1 MSQPGEASLSSRGGT
16 TPVTTA
22 RILVVE
28 DGIIMARDIER
39 RLTTMGYRVV
49 GTAGTGEEAIRKA
62 RDVQPDLIL
71 MDVNLRGA
79 IDGIAAAE
87 QIRKNADVPIIYVT
101 AYSDDA
107 TLHRARSTEPF
118 GYVLKPFEER
128 ELRTTIE
135 IALCR
140 HGVDKDLRENEK
152 RYRAIAEVSPGFAYS
167 VAVRPDG
174 SLNTEWVT
182 DGFTNTGLTVDD
194 LSNLSQ
200 HVHPDDNRTMK
211 ERMRHLL
218 AGEHDV
224 AEYRIVAKDG
234 ESRWWLDHARPLW
247 DEARQRIVRILGAAQ
262 DITERKRA
270 EQHAETMRSAQKAV
284 EREVKSHLHDY
295 TRTISSYVDVL
306 NSIKGMSTATNGS
319 SLSSRLQRILRV
331 YERVYDAEHPETIEK
346 FLRTTT
352 AETFK
357 RLSTTRLTYTV
368 QTDQV
373 GLSAEK
379 TAGLLILLQE
389 ILDAMLGQGSGESV
403 KGQILVE
410 LRKQNDKLVALR
422 VVRDGGAV
430 RKEALTRPSKA
441 CGGVLLEHVLKLLE
455 GTLTCDKGQST
466 QTVAVFPAQ

>member
-1 MSQPGEASLSSRGGT
+1 MSQPGEVSSSSRGDT

-39 RLTTMGYRVV
+39 RLTTMGYHVA

-62 RDVQPDLIL
+62 KDLHPDLIL
-71 MDVNLRGA
+71 MDVNLKGA

-87 QIRKNADVPIIYVT
+87 QIRKGADVPIIYVT

-107 TLHRARSTEPF
+107 TLRRARSTEPF

-152 RYRAIAEVSPGFAYS
+152 RYRAIAEVAPGFAYS
-167 VAVRPDG
+167 VAVRADG

-182 DGFTNTGLTVDD
+182 DGFTKTGLSADD

-200 HVHPDDNRTMK
+200 HVHPDDNRAVK

-247 DEARQRIVRILGAAQ
+247 DEAKQRIVRILGAAQ

-270 EQHAETMRSAQKAV
+270 EQHAEAMRSAQKVV
-284 EREVKSHLHDY
+284 EREVKSHLHDL
-295 TRTISSYVDVL
+295 TRIISSYVDVL
-306 NSIKGMSTATNGS
+306 NSIKGASTLTNGS
-319 SLSSRLQRILRV
+319 SVSSRLQRILRV
-331 YERVYDAEHPETIEK
+331 YEKVYDAQHSEPLEK
-346 FLRTTT
+346 HLRAVT
-352 AETFK
+352 AETLK
-357 RLSTTRLTYTV
+357 RQNTPRLTYTV
-368 QTDQV
+368 QTDHLE
-373 GLSAEK
+373 LSSER
-379 TAGLLILLQE
+379 TARVLILLQE
-389 ILDAMLGQGSGESV
+389 ILDAMLGHGSGDSG

-410 LRKQNDKLVALR
+410 LRRRDERLIALR
-422 VVRDGGAV
+422 IVRFGTAS
-430 RKEALTRPSKA
+430 RKDAPSRPAKMSA
-441 CGGVLLEHVLKLLE
+441 GVLADHELKYLG
-455 GTLTCDKGQST
+455 GTLTCERGQDT
-466 QTVAVFPAQ
+466 QTVAQFPA

>member
-1 MSQPGEASLSSRGGT
+1 MNQLGEASSSSRGDT

-39 RLTTMGYRVV
+39 RLTTMGYRVA

-62 RDVQPDLIL
+62 KDLHPDLIL

-87 QIRKNADVPIIYVT
+87 QIRKSADVPIIYVT

-107 TLHRARSTEPF
+107 TLRRARSTEPF

-167 VAVRPDG
+167 VAVHPDG

-182 DGFTNTGLTVDD
+182 DGFTCTGLVAGD

-200 HVHPDDNRTMK
+200 HVHPDDNRTVK

-218 AGEHDV
+218 AGEHHV
-224 AEYRIVAKDG
+224 VEYRIVAKDG
-234 ESRWWLDHARPLW
+234 EPRWWLDHARPLW
-247 DEARQRIVRILGAAQ
+247 DEAKQRIVRILGAAQ

-270 EQHAETMRSAQKAV
+270 EQHAEAMRCAQKTV
-284 EREVKSHLHDY
+284 EREVKRHLHDY
-295 TRTISSYVDVL
+295 TQAILSYLDVL
-306 NSIKGMSTATNGS
+306 NSIRGASTMTNGS
-319 SLSSRLQRILRV
+319 SVGSRLQRILRV
-331 YERVYDAEHPETIEK
+331 YERVYDAQHAEPVEK
-346 FLRTTT
+346 HLCAITSE
-352 AETFK
+352 ALK
-357 RLSTTRLTYTV
+357 RQNTPRLTFTV
-368 QTDQV
+368 QTDH
-373 GLSAEK
+373 LELCAEK

-389 ILDAMLGQGSGESV
+389 ILDGMLGHGSGDLG

-410 LRKQNDKLVALR
+410 LRRQDVNLLALR
-422 VVRDGGAV
+422 VVRTAASPRKDPVV
-430 RKEALTRPSKA
+430 RTTKA
-441 CGGVLLEHVLKLLE
+441 CAGVLADHVLELLR
-455 GTLTCDKGQST
+455 GTLTWDRGQNT
-466 QTVAVFPAQ
+466 QTVATFPAE